1 MTGARGR
8 YGRGPPYGWGARREL
23 MHGMSYFMT
32 DLSGTSVEEPDEA
45 TMRTIL
51 DGLADADDEH
61 PDVSLT
67 HENGWSLSAFPSG
80 ELLWLLW
87 ENLDEPDAQPRQISG
102 VAKDEV
108 LRLFGLLAKGETTE
122 IERLAAS

>member
-1 MTGARGR
+1 
-8 YGRGPPYGWGARREL
+8 
-23 MHGMSYFMT
+23 MT

-87 ENLDEPDAQPRQISG
+87 ENLDAPDAPPRQLSG
-102 VAKDEV
+102 VSKDEV
-108 LRLFGLLAKGETTE
+108 LRLFGLLAKGETEE
-122 IERLAAS
+122 IERRAAS

>member
-1 MTGARGR
+1 
-8 YGRGPPYGWGARREL
+8 
-23 MHGMSYFMT
+23 MSYFMT

-45 TMRTIL
+45 MMRTIL

-87 ENLDEPDAQPRQISG
+87 ENLDDPDAAPRQVSG
-102 VAKDEV
+102 VSKDEV
-108 LRLFGLLAKGETTE
+108 LRLFGLLATGDTAE
-122 IERLAAS
+122 IDRLAGS

>member
-1 MTGARGR
+1 
-8 YGRGPPYGWGARREL
+8 
-23 MHGMSYFMT
+23 MT
-32 DLSGTSVEEPDEA
+32 DLSGTYVEEPDEA

-67 HENGWSLSAFPSG
+67 HENGWSLRAFPSG

-87 ENLDEPDAQPRQISG
+87 ENLDHADDPDASPRQLSG
-102 VAKDEV
+102 VSKEEV
-108 LRLFGLLAKGETTE
+108 LRLFGLLATGDTAE
-122 IERLAAS
+122 IERLAGS

>member
-1 MTGARGR
+1 
-8 YGRGPPYGWGARREL
+8 
-23 MHGMSYFMT
+23 MT
-32 DLSGTSVEEPDEA
+32 DLSGASVDEPDEA

-87 ENLDEPDAQPRQISG
+87 ENLDDPDTAPRQLSG
-102 VAKDEV
+102 VSRDEV
-108 LRLFGLLAKGETTE
+108 LRLFGLLAAGDTAE
-122 IERLAAS
+122 IEKLAS

>member
-1 MTGARGR
+1 
-8 YGRGPPYGWGARREL
+8 
-23 MHGMSYFMT
+23 MSYFMT
-32 DLSGTSVEEPDEA
+32 DLSGTSVEAPDEA

-87 ENLDEPDAQPRQISG
+87 ENLDDPDAPPRQLAG
-102 VAKDEV
+102 VTREEV
-108 LRLFGLLAKGETTE
+108 LRLFGLLAQGETAE
-122 IERLAAS
+122 IDRLAGS